1 MRLLLSGFALL
12 LVTAVQ
18 SQSFSVT
25 GTIVDP
31 NGSALPGAFVAVQ
44 HPWGEE
50 VKATVTN
57 GKGSFQLDGIES
69 GGYRLQVSFLGY
81 EPVTLEFS
89 IKDQNLSM
97 GALALQETAVNL
109 ESVEVR
115 EKAPTATMK
124 EDTLQFNAT
133 AFKVMK
139 DANAEDLVTKMP
151 TVTMENGRV
160 KAQGE
165 NITQVLVDGK
175 PFFGNDPTA
184 ALRNLPAEVI
194 DKIQIFDQASEQA
207 QFSGIQDGNTTK
219 TMNIVTKSGRNNGQF
234 GKIYAGFG
242 WPDYYQSGGNI
253 NIFDGDRRISLIGMS
268 NNINVQNFSD
278 DDLLGVMGSS
288 GGRGRRFGGGRGR
301 SGGSDDFLVNS
312 QGGISRTTAV
322 GLNYS
327 DMWGKHVEVTGS
339 YFFNSSNNLAEA
351 DLARQ
356 FLVEDGMGETYLENS
371 TTDTRNTNHRSSWR
385 LEATLDSANTLL
397 FMPRFSWQGNAGS
410 ENALSSTGL
419 GNDLIN
425 QSQNHFA
432 SDLTALQ
439 FSAGILWRHKMK
451 KDRRTLSVNLTPG
464 YNPKTGTSE
473 LTSLNEFYSPDPS
486 SDTLDQVSTLDLAS
500 WTGSASIDY
509 TEPLG
514 KNDQLQ
520 FSYRGSFRQEE
531 SDKLTFDLNPVSDA
545 YDLRNDQLSNLFS
558 NDYWTHNA
566 GIGYSYNQGRD
577 LNLMIRANY
586 QWAYLTNDQLL
597 PTEARFTNTFRN
609 VLPFAMLRWNLNKQ
623 ENVRIFYRSNT
634 DLPSIDQL
642 QNVLNNQNPVQL
654 SIGNPNL
661 AQSVSH
667 NLYLRYQ
674 KTDPAK
680 STVLYLMGGG
690 GITNDAIVNAT
701 WLASSDDPIFE
712 ELDIPRGAQ
721 LTRPTNL
728 DGAWNLRSFLSY
740 GFPLLRQRINTNLD
754 LNYNFQRRPGLLN
767 DERNDSDNHVLGAG
781 VTFSSNISDKIDFSL
796 AGRPAINSTVNSLQS
811 NGDNLFFSMNSRLKF
826 NWQIWEG
833 FVFRSDISHQ
843 YNSGLADGF
852 NQSFILWNLAIGKKL
867 FKNERGEVALAVND
881 LLKQNRNISRS
892 VTETYI
898 EDSRTNA
905 LQQFVMLTFTYD
917 LRNFN
922 TGRKKTREER
932 EEDYRRFH

>member
-1 MRLLLSGFALL
+1 MRLLLTGFALL
-12 LVTAVQ
+12 LVTALQ

-25 GTIVDP
+25 GTIVDQQ
-31 NGSALPGAFVAVQ
+31 GSPLPGAFVAVQ
-44 HPWGEE
+44 QPWGDE
-50 VKATVTN
+50 VRAGVTN
-57 GKGSFQLDGIES
+57 SKGTYMLEGIEQ
-69 GGYRLQVSFLGY
+69 GGYRLQISFLGF
-81 EPVTLEFS
+81 ETVLLEFNMV
-89 IKDQNLSM
+89 DRNLDM
-97 GALALQETAVNL
+97 GVLALQETAVNL
-109 ESVEVR
+109 ESVEVS
-115 EKAPTATMK
+115 EKAPTATMN

-219 TMNIVTKSGRNNGQF
+219 TMNIVTKTGMNNGQF

-253 NIFDGDRRISLIGMS
+253 NVFDGDRRISLIGMS
-268 NNINVQNFSD
+268 NNINVQNFSE

-288 GGRGRRFGGGRGR
+288 GGRGRRFGGSRGR
-301 SGGSDDFLVNS
+301 PGGSNDFLVNS
-312 QGGISRTTAV
+312 QGGIARTTAI

-327 DMWGKHVEVTGS
+327 DMWGKKVEVSGS
-339 YFFNSSNNLAEA
+339 YFFNTSENLAEV

-356 FLVEDGMGETYLENS
+356 FLIEDGMGESYLETS
-371 TTDTRNTNHRSSWR
+371 TTDTRNTSHRGSMR
-385 LEATLDSANTLL
+385 LEAKLDSTNSLL
-397 FMPRFSWQGNAGS
+397 FMPRFSWQGNSGS
-410 ENALSSTGL
+410 EDAISSTGL
-419 GNDLIN
+419 GTNLIN
-425 QSQNHFA
+425 QSINHFA

-439 FSAGILWRHKMK
+439 FSAGLMWRHNMK

-464 YNPKTGTSE
+464 YNPKKGDSE
-473 LTSLNEFYSPDPS
+473 LTSLNEFYNPNPS
-486 SDTLDQVSTLDLAS
+486 SDTLDQVSTLDVSS
-500 WTGSASIDY
+500 WTGSANIDY

-520 FSYRGSFRQEE
+520 FSYRGSYRQEE
-531 SDKLTFDLNPVSDA
+531 SDKLTSDLDPMTGDYS
-545 YDLRNDQLSNLFS
+545 LQNDQLSNFFS
-558 NDYWTHNA
+558 NDYWTHSA
-566 GIGYSYNQGRD
+566 GLGYSYNQGRD
-577 LNLMIRANY
+577 LNLMVRANY
-586 QWAYLTNDQLL
+586 QWAWMTNDQLL
-597 PTEARFTNTFRN
+597 PTVARFTNTFRN
-609 VLPFAMLRWNLNKQ
+609 FLPFAMLRWTPSRQ
-623 ENVRIFYRSNT
+623 VNVRIFYRSNT

-654 SIGNPNL
+654 SIGNPDL

-674 KTDPAK
+674 KTDPAR
-680 STVLYLMGGG
+680 STVLYLMGSG
-690 GITNDAIVNAT
+690 GITNDAMVNAT
-701 WLASSDDPIFE
+701 WLASSDNPIFD
-712 ELDIPRGAQ
+712 ELNIPRGSQ

-728 DGAWNLRSFLSY
+728 DGAWNLRSFVSY
-740 GFPLLRQRINTNLD
+740 GFPLFRQKINTNVD
-754 LNYNFQRRPGLLN
+754 LNYNYQRRPGLLN
-767 DERNDSDNHVLGAG
+767 DERNDSDNHIIAAG
-781 VTFSSNISDKIDFSL
+781 ITISSNISDKIDFSIS
-796 AGRPAINSTVNSLQS
+796 GRPSINTTVNSLQA
-811 NGDNLFFSMNSRLKF
+811 NGDNTFISMNSRLKF

-833 FVFRSDISHQ
+833 LVFRSDVSHQ
-843 YNSGLADGF
+843 YNTGLADGF
-852 NQSFILWNLAIGKKL
+852 NQSFILWNMAIGKKL
-867 FKNERGEVALAVND
+867 FRNERGELALAIND

-922 TGRKKTREER
+922 TGKKKSREER
-932 EEDYRRFH
+932 EDDMRRFH